1 MRLRAP
7 SFSLL
12 LTTTVACAA
21 GPRYKRPE
29 LPVPKAWQEAQA
41 VEATASSATLERW
54 WTAFHDP
61 ILDRLVARALEG
73 NLDLKIAAAR
83 IRGGRDRQAGCAAGE
98 R

>member
-12 LTTTVACAA
+12 LTTTVACAV

-41 VEATASSATLERW
+41 VEATAEQC
-54 WTAFHDP
+54 H
-61 ILDRLVARALEG
+61 ARALVDG
-73 NLDLKIAAAR
+73 LP
-83 IRGGRDRQAGCAAGE
+83 
-98 R
+98 